1 MIANQTL
8 TYHQSIINQSLT
20 SGLWSMDGQQLVTK
34 DADSCMED
42 ALNWIRDSK
51 ECC

>member
-1 MIANQTL
+1 MITNQT
-8 TYHQSIINQSLT
+8 LT
-20 SGLWSMDGQQLVTK
+20 SGLWSMDGQQLVTD
-34 DADSCMED
+34 DADSCTED